1 MTSLPGGSE
10 PKDLRA
16 SDRDRDRT
24 AEILREA
31 AGEGRLGMDEL
42 DERLNAVYAAKTYAD
57 LEPAIHD
64 LPHSETAPTSAP
76 VVAPAGST
84 ADRFGGKPTS
94 SGAVAIMGGFTRK
107 GAWVVP
113 VNFTAVAIM
122 GGGELDLRD
131 ARFAERV
138 VNIHAVTIM
147 GGIGIIVPDDAE
159 VHVTGI
165 GVMGAFEHGP
175 TGTGQPGAPK
185 IVINGLAFWGA
196 VDVKRKPRKDK
207 PKRTRNT
214 LESGGEASPNSLG

>member
-1 MTSLPGGSE
+1 MHPT
-10 PKDLRA
+10 A
-16 SDRDRDRT
+16 TVDRT

-42 DERLNAVYAAKTYAD
+42 DDRLNAVYAAKTYAD
-57 LEPAIHD
+57 LEPVIRD
-64 LPHSETAPTSAP
+64 LPHSETAPISAP
-76 VVAPAGST
+76 VLPAADSE
-84 ADRFGGKPTS
+84 ADRFGGEPTS

-113 VNFTAVAIM
+113 ATFTAVAIIA
-122 GGGELDLRD
+122 GGEIDLRD

-138 VNIHAVTIM
+138 VTIHAVTIM

-175 TGTGQPGAPK
+175 TRYRAARSAQGRRQRTSLLGRRRRQAQAPEEQAQENQEN
-185 IVINGLAFWGA
+185 V
-196 VDVKRKPRKDK
+196 
-207 PKRTRNT
+207 
-214 LESGGEASPNSLG
+214 